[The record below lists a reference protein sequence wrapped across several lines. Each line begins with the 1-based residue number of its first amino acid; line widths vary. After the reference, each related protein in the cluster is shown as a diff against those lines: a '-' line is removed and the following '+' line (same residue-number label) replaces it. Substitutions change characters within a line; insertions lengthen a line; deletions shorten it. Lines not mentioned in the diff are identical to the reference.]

1 MLITTTSWCEVW
13 RPLEEILVHLEKC
26 RKNVRYFRFDAR
38 LSVDHFFP
46 SNHKI
51 SSKVNHLLLLNSGK
65 WLSFTRRFWSTVH
78 FEI

>member
-38 LSVDHFFP
+38 LSVDHFFLVTIKLVP
-46 SNHKI
+46 K
-51 SSKVNHLLLLNSGK
+51 
-65 WLSFTRRFWSTVH
+65 
-78 FEI
+78 